1 MYQLEVKRWLVT
13 YRFPPSEGWSVRVDI
28 DAMERAKGGQHK
40 QGKAER
46 AGIAEAALLSLGVTI
61 GAHPEFGRADI
72 VAEHP
77 KNGLFVIE
85 VEGNS
90 SRQKEQAV
98 YSALGQLV
106 LQMNGVKHHFVLAV
120 PDEAPWKKQLLKIP
134 QHAQKI
140 LGLSCVLV
148 SEQGVRAV

>member
-1 MYQLEVKRWLVT
+1 
-13 YRFPPSEGWSVRVDI
+13 
-28 DAMERAKGGQHK
+28 MERANGGQHK
-40 QGKAER
+40 PGKAER
-46 AGIAEAALLSLGVTI
+46 ARVAETSLLSMGVTI

-77 KNGLFVIE
+77 KHGLFVVE

-90 SRQKEQAV
+90 SRQREQAM

-106 LQMNGVKHHFVLAV
+106 LQMQGTKHQFVIAV
-120 PDEAPWKKQLLKIP
+120 PDEPLWEKQLQKVP
-134 QHAQKI
+134 QHARAR

-148 SEQGVRAV
+148 SEKGVRAA

>member
-1 MYQLEVKRWLVT
+1 MYQLEVKRWLVA
-13 YRFPPSEGWSVRVDI
+13 YRFPPSTGWKVHVDI

-40 QGKAER
+40 PDKPGR
-46 AGIAEAALLSLGVTI
+46 ARAAEAALVKMGVTI
-61 GAHPEFGRADI
+61 GAHAEFGRADI

-77 KNGLFVIE
+77 KNGLFIAE
-85 VEGNS
+85 VEGHS

-106 LQMNGVKHHFVLAV
+106 LQMHGKKHGFVLAV
-120 PDEAPWKKQLLKIP
+120 PDEVSWEKQLQKIP
-134 QHAQKI
+134 NHARAT

-148 SEQGVRAV
+148 SEHGVRET

>member
-1 MYQLEVKRWLVT
+1 MYQLEVKRWLIAH
-13 YRFPPSEGWSVRVDI
+13 RFAPSAGWKVCVDV

-40 QGKAER
+40 PDKAKR
-46 AGIAEAALLSLGVTI
+46 ARAAADALLSMGATI
-61 GAHPEFGRADI
+61 AAHAEFGRADI

-77 KNGLFVIE
+77 KNGLFIVE
-85 VEGNS
+85 VEGAS

-106 LQMNGVKHHFVLAV
+106 LQMHGRKHAFVLAV
-120 PDEAPWKKQLLKIP
+120 PDEASWEKQLQKIP
-134 QHAQKI
+134 PHARAV

-148 SEQGVRAV
+148 SERGVREA

>member
-1 MYQLEVKRWLVT
+1 
-13 YRFPPSEGWSVRVDI
+13 
-28 DAMERAKGGQHK
+28 MERAKGGQHK
-40 QGKAER
+40 AGKIER
-46 AGIAEAALLSLGVTI
+46 AGVAEVALLSMGVTI

-72 VAEHP
+72 VAEHQ
-77 KNGLFVIE
+77 KKGLFVVE
-85 VEGNS
+85 VEGDS

-106 LQMNGVKHHFVLAV
+106 LQMQGVKHSFVLAV
-120 PDEAPWKKQLLKIP
+120 PDEALWEKQLLKIP
-134 QHAQKI
+134 QYARAT

>member
-1 MYQLEVKRWLVT
+1 MYQLKVKQWLVA
-13 YRFPPSEGWSVRVDI
+13 YRFPPSKGWRVRVDI

-40 QGKAER
+40 PGKAER
-46 AGIAEAALLSLGVTI
+46 ARVAEVALLSMGVTI

-77 KNGLFVIE
+77 KHGLFVVE

-106 LQMNGVKHHFVLAV
+106 LQMQGTKHGFVLAV
-120 PDEAPWKKQLLKIP
+120 PDEPSWEKQLLKIP
-134 QHAQKI
+134 LHARET

-148 SEQGVRAV
+148 SEHEVRAA